1 MLATNNLCNLE
12 LFVKLTDNRSIIYKK
27 GLYGC
32 SQRNK
37 ICEYLR
43 ANLRTNLRIVPH
55 ASIAKH
61 FHIKYLAD
69 ISLVRNLKNLI
80 TKTVFYEQSQF
91 STKRNRL
98 RSSTNL
104 FLSTHYAELTD
115 IILIYL
121 LSNIYY
127 LITII

>member
-32 SQRNK
+32 SQRNR

-43 ANLRTNLRIVPH
+43 TNLRTNLRILPH

-80 TKTVFYEQSQF
+80 TKTVFTSNLNSQQKETGCGAAQIFFYPRIMQS
-91 STKRNRL
+91 
-98 RSSTNL
+98 
-104 FLSTHYAELTD
+104 
-115 IILIYL
+115 
-121 LSNIYY
+121 
-127 LITII
+127 